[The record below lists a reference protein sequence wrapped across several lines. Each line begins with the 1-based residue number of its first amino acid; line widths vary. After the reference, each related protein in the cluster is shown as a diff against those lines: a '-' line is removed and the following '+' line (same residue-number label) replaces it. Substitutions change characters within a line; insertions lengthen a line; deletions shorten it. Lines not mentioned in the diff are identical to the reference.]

1 MLWRCFLAMTLAILG
16 ARTAACAEF
25 PYIAYINSDDVYVRS
40 GPGRNY
46 YPTDK
51 LAKGG
56 KVEVYRHD
64 PGGWYAIRPPAQ
76 SFSWVSS
83 RHLVLADAGLAK
95 VNAPRVV
102 ARVGS
107 AFSEVRD
114 VIQVRLDRGEIVE
127 LVDAP
132 APDSPWCKISPPSGE
147 FRWVF
152 SKYIDHEPQVDDDKQ
167 DRRAEGPG
175 TDLGS
180 RDEDPGAR
188 AIRLAS
194 SQQAV
199 DTPAASIETRGTS
212 ATKYPSEFS
221 GEADLAREMDR
232 IDFELSTIVAED
244 ITVWSFGDLRQRADA
259 AMNAAKTPVERGR
272 AHALLT
278 KLARFDDIK
287 QRHAALHQGPEQTDR
302 STGRTALASP
312 RRADDARF
320 DGMGRLSP
328 VISQKTGGPTYALV
342 DDSNAVMSFVTP
354 APGVN
359 LRPYVD
365 HYVGV
370 NGQRG
375 YMTDLQRQHISVQR
389 VTVLDTQRR

>member
-1 MLWRCFLAMTLAILG
+1 MLWRCLLAMTLSILG

-83 RHLVLADAGLAK
+83 RHLELADAGLAK

-127 LVDAP
+127 LVDARAGLP
-132 APDSPWCKISPPSGE
+132 LVQDFAAIRRISLGILQIHRPRAASRRRQTGSS
-147 FRWVF
+147 R
-152 SKYIDHEPQVDDDKQ
+152 
-167 DRRAEGPG
+167 RRARGR
-175 TDLGS
+175 S
-180 RDEDPGAR
+180 RFAGRKSQRR

-199 DTPAASIETRGTS
+199 DIPVASVETRGPERHKVS
-212 ATKYPSEFS
+212 FRVFRRS
-221 GEADLAREMDR
+221 GFRTRDGPHRLRVVDDR
-232 IDFELSTIVAED
+232 SRGYHGLVVRWPAAC
-244 ITVWSFGDLRQRADA
+244 ADA
-259 AMNAAKTPVERGR
+259 AMNAAKTPVEV
-272 AHALLT
+272 
-278 KLARFDDIK
+278 
-287 QRHAALHQGPEQTDR
+287 
-302 STGRTALASP
+302 
-312 RRADDARF
+312 AD
-320 DGMGRLSP
+320 
-328 VISQKTGGPTYALV
+328 VPT
-342 DDSNAVMSFVTP
+342 
-354 APGVN
+354 
-359 LRPYVD
+359 
-365 HYVGV
+365 HC
-370 NGQRG
+370 
-375 YMTDLQRQHISVQR
+375 
-389 VTVLDTQRR
+389 